1 MQELNTKVLVVGA
14 GPAGSMASVH
24 LSLAGI
30 PHILADQVL
39 FPRDKICGD
48 ALSGKVFNELK
59 RAGIPYPENLLKSG
73 EMSPCYGIRFT
84 APGAESFELP
94 FKLEERQGERAPGA
108 VCGRMAFDH
117 YLFQQALKHN
127 HRHFLL
133 GRIVELEI
141 TNHGGIAI
149 FKNEDQKCRVNFEV
163 ILAADGDKSLIARK
177 YANKIIKPETYSAGL
192 RQYYQGVKDL
202 HPRGYIELI
211 FLKDLLPGYLW
222 IFPMGNGKANV
233 GAGMLKK
240 DISERKINLR
250 EWMQEAITK
259 HPVLKERFR
268 DAVPLEEVRGW
279 GLPLGG
285 NKNQISGNRFL
296 LLGDA
301 ASLIDPFTGE
311 GIANAMISGRVAA
324 GVCAQALLEKRLDA
338 AYLKEYDRQL
348 YKKVGSELR
357 LSKWIQKLVRY
368 PALMNFVFKRA
379 ASSAELRKIMTMM
392 FDDVNMRKQLR
403 NPLFYIRL
411 LGTHGSNKSTNRSLN
426 T

>member
-1 MQELNTKVLVVGA
+1 MQTLDTQILVIGA
-14 GPAGSMASVH
+14 GPAGTMASVH

-30 PHILADQVL
+30 PHILADQFR

-59 RAGIPYPENLLKSG
+59 RANIPYPEELLN
-73 EMSPCYGIRFT
+73 ETLMSPCHGIRFT
-84 APGAESFELP
+84 APGARSFELP
-94 FKLEERQGERAPGA
+94 FKLDEHTGERAPGA
-108 VCGRMAFDH
+108 VCSRFEFDH
-117 YLFQQALKHN
+117 FLFKKAVCSPFCTFVEGRLIEAEISEQHGSAMLKN
-127 HRHFLL
+127 
-133 GRIVELEI
+133 
-141 TNHGGIAI
+141 
-149 FKNEDQKCRVNFEV
+149 KDQLISVNFEV
-163 ILAADGDKSLIARK
+163 VLSADGDKSLIARK
-177 YANKIIKPETYSAGL
+177 YGGKRIFPKSYSAGL
-192 RQYYQGVKDL
+192 RQYYAGVKDL
-202 HPRGYIELI
+202 HARGYIELI
-211 FLKDLLPGYLW
+211 FLKELLPGYLW

-250 EWMQEAITK
+250 EWMQEAITR
-259 HPVLKERFR
+259 HPVLKERFQ

-285 NKNQISGNRFL
+285 KKNKISGNRFL

-324 GVCAQALLEKRLDA
+324 GVCAKALLEKRLDA